1 MASDSKVAAILKRML
16 VFCLVLAGAVYL
28 TLAIIAFFFAERL
41 IFQPQPIFAEKDPDI
56 LTIPTVSGENITARF
71 YASADAHF
79 TILFSHGNAEDIVSS
94 AQFSERLRDAGFNVL
109 AYDYRGYG
117 WSEGR
122 PGEKNAYE
130 DIDAA
135 YDFLVRDRRIDPS
148 RIIIHG
154 RSLGG
159 AVSVDLASRR
169 KCAGLIAE
177 STFTSAFRVMTGYR
191 ILPFDQF
198 ESESKIGR
206 VACPVLFIHGDN
218 DALIKPWHSERL
230 FRATTASKEMFVVP
244 GAGHNN
250 VTQKAGDAYFQRIRD
265 FAANLPE

>member
-1 MASDSKVAAILKRML
+1 ML
-16 VFCLVLAGAVYL
+16 VFLLVLVTGIYL
-28 TLAIIAFFFAERL
+28 TLAFFAYFFAERL
-41 IFQPQPIFAEKDPDI
+41 IFQPQPIFAPKDQNI
-56 LTIPTVSGENITARF
+56 IAIATASGEKITAKF
-71 YASADAHF
+71 YANQNAQF
-79 TILFSHGNAEDIVSS
+79 TILFSHGNAEDIFSS
-94 AQFSERLRDAGFNVL
+94 AQFSERLRDSGFNVL

-117 WSEGR
+117 WSDGR

-135 YDFLVRDRRIDPS
+135 YDYLVRDRLIDPS

-159 AVSVDLASRR
+159 AVSIDVAARR

-191 ILPFDQF
+191 VLPFDQF
-198 ESESKIGR
+198 DSESKIVR
-206 VACPVLFIHGDN
+206 VECPVLFIHGEN
-218 DALIKPWHSERL
+218 DSLIKPWHSERL
-230 FRATTASKEMFVVP
+230 FQTANASKEMFVVP
-244 GAGHNN
+244 NAGHNDL
-250 VTQKAGDAYFQRIRD
+250 TQKAGDAYFQRIRD